1 MTKRRRYL
9 ARVTAAMWALGLAPG
24 GLQAQGQA
32 AAEAKKPDAPA
43 ATQPEVKPD
52 ETERAFIKARLTSR
66 LEAAKQNVARL
77 EKLLERLEAGEDPE
91 RVRRDGFSALRERV
105 REGRDRMRPDDG
117 PPPGDGPPGGP
128 GWWRRGPGMD
138 GPNGEGGRPPPPPP
152 PPDGR
157 GGPREGGDGPDGPP
171 PMLLDLIER
180 RAPEFA
186 KRLRDL
192 RDRDPRAFDRVME
205 RMRGRFREIAGERD
219 EELQR
224 LRIEELRLGFDTMLA
239 MRTLRQQAE
248 KDGVETPEAKGAI
261 EQLRDLTGRT
271 FDTRRAIHEREVQTL
286 QARVDKLKK
295 QLQEQSP
302 TREEFVES
310 RVTEVIQ
317 AIKERRPPKPDG
329 VMEPGGERGPGRR

>member
-9 ARVTAAMWALGLAPG
+9 ARVTAAMWALGLALG

-32 AAEAKKPDAPA
+32 AAEAKKPDAPT
-43 ATQPEVKPD
+43 ATQPEAKPD

-66 LEAAKQNVARL
+66 LEAAKQNVSRL

-117 PPPGDGPPGGP
+117 PPGGPPPGDGPPGGP

-138 GPNGEGGRPPPPPP
+138 GPDGEGGRPPPPPP
-152 PPDGR
+152 LDGR
-157 GGPREGGDGPDGPP
+157 GGPREGGPDG